1 MSYIVERNPIT
12 NEIYKDNE
20 SDNVIVIIEKNRKIF
35 NKLVK
40 KKYNAFWK
48 EKKIKLKI
56 GKFSMNEENFI
67 VISLPY
73 NKNLTYEFIAF
84 YHPLVTIINN
94 NFYYDLK
101 LMSHFIESSNNLI
114 ICKKSDSTYNDKYIS
129 YINIENEN
137 FINKLKISIYNNS
150 FENLDFKKMIYSKI
164 IEDNISKYKNIL
176 EKKVKFNNLR
186 YLSIKLLTDINF
198 YKYVSK
204 YLNYNPL
211 EDNLITNKNIIS
223 EVCNIR
229 RHEIQKIF
237 N

>member
-101 LMSHFIESSNNLI
+101 LMSNFIESSNNLI
-114 ICKKSDSTYNDKYIS
+114 ICKKSDSIYNDKYIS

-164 IEDNISKYKNIL
+164 IEDNISKYKNVL

-204 YLNYNPL
+204 YLNYNTL
-211 EDNLITNKNIIS
+211 KDNLIKNKNIIS